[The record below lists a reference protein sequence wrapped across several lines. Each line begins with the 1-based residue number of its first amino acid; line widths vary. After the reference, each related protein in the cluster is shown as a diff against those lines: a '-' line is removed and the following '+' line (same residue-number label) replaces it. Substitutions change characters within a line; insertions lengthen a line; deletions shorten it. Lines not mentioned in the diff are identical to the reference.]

1 VSENAFPKTARL
13 LSPRDYKPVFDHSRY
28 KVSSKQFLFLAT
40 TSQARRPRLGLV
52 IAKKHVSK
60 AVHRNRLKRVLRES
74 FRLRQAEIPLVDI
87 VVLAR
92 KDADKLAAIELRTT
106 INRLIDDLILREMK
120 DKRDKK
126 DKKDKRNKI
135 EKTKDKA
142 DKEVNKRLR
151 N

>member
-1 VSENAFPKTARL
+1 MSENAFPKTARL

-92 KDADKLAAIELRTT
+92 KDADKLVAAELRTT
-106 INRLIDDLILREMK
+106 IDRLIDDLILREMK
-120 DKRDKK
+120 DK
-126 DKKDKRNKI
+126 KDKRNKI
-135 EKTKDKA
+135 GKTKEKA